1 MSEYLDKYLATD
13 LTIHLPTG
21 SFLLTDKTRRDA
33 LLKPP
38 QEFINTTWI
47 VITAWNPG
55 SDATTT
61 FEQNAKA
68 QTDLRII
75 LEARGFGVFAA
86 RGDDPD
92 PASGFEGEEMLAVAV
107 YEEDF
112 VSDLADEFI
121 DLAFDFGQ
129 NAFFSV
135 VGNLLRV
142 HPGLEPGAISERVK
156 QVVKLS

>member
-21 SFLLTDKTRRDA
+21 SFLLTDKERTDA
-33 LLKPP
+33 LPQPP
-38 QEFINTTWI
+38 HEFVNSTWV
-47 VITAWNPG
+47 VITAWNPA
-55 SDATTT
+55 SDASTS

-68 QTDLRII
+68 QAELRTD
-75 LEARGFGVFAA
+75 LEARGFAVFAA

-92 PASGFEGEEMLAVAV
+92 PTSGFAGEQMLAVAV

-112 VSDLADEFI
+112 VSDIAEEI
-121 DLAFDFGQ
+121 TDLAFDFGQ

-142 HPGLEPGAISERVK
+142 HPGIEPGYIGQRVK
-156 QVVKLS
+156 WVVKLS